1 MARVKRGVTA
11 KARHRKILDQA
22 KGYYNARRKVFRA
35 AKQAV
40 IKAGQYSFRD
50 RRVRKRECRCFW
62 ITALNGARERA
73 VVQPRDERAV
83 ARADRG
89 RSQSARRHRRARPRG
104 LRRSRCCRERS
115 TRRLNSRYVGELAVS
130 SIAELLGQAESAVR
144 AAEDLA
150 GLDAVRVQFLGKKG
164 LFTAQLQG
172 IGKLPPAEIP
182 AAGKAINDAKSAL
195 TAAIEAR
202 RETLEALELERQLA
216 ADALDVTLPGRG
228 TAPGQLHPVT
238 RTLRR
243 MVEILGH
250 AGFDVHTGPEVEDDF
265 HNFTALNI
273 PDDHPA
279 RAMHDTFYLRSGL
292 LLRTHTS
299 PVQIRALKEH
309 GAPIRLIAPGRVYR
323 RDSDL
328 THTPMFTQVEG
339 LVIDRRVS
347 FANLKAVLYDFVS
360 KFFERQVELRFR
372 PSYFPFTEPSAEVD
386 VRSESGRWLEILGCG
401 MVHPNVLRNA
411 NIDPSIWSGYAFGM
425 GVERLTMLRY
435 GVDDLRAFFEN
446 DLRFLEQFA

>member
-1 MARVKRGVTA
+1 M
-11 KARHRKILDQA
+11 
-22 KGYYNARRKVFRA
+22 
-35 AKQAV
+35 
-40 IKAGQYSFRD
+40 
-50 RRVRKRECRCFW
+50 
-62 ITALNGARERA
+62 
-73 VVQPRDERAV
+73 
-83 ARADRG
+83 
-89 RSQSARRHRRARPRG
+89 
-104 LRRSRCCRERS
+104 
-115 TRRLNSRYVGELAVS
+115 S
-130 SIAELLGQAESAVR
+130 SIAELLGQAEAAVS

-150 GLDAVRVQFLGKKG
+150 ALDAVRVQFLGKKG
-164 LFTAQLQG
+164 LFTAQLRE
-172 IGKLPPAEIP
+172 IGKLPPSEIP

-195 TAAIEAR
+195 TVALDARRDALEAR
-202 RETLEALELERQLA
+202 RLELTLK

-228 TAPGQLHPVT
+228 APTGQLHPVT
-238 RTLRR
+238 RSLRR
-243 MVEILGH
+243 IVEILSH
-250 AGFDVHTGPEVEDDF
+250 AGFDVHTGPDVEDDF

-273 PDDHPA
+273 PDNHPA

-347 FANLKAVLYDFVS
+347 FANLKALLYDFVE
-360 KFFERQVELRFR
+360 KFFERKVELRFR

-401 MVHPNVLRNA
+401 MVHPNVLRNV
-411 NIDPSIWSGYAFGM
+411 NIDPEEWSGYAFGM
-425 GVERLTMLRY
+425 GPERLAMLRY